1 MTVYQVKFNFYSHC
15 SICRLESSYSPSTK
29 EPERKRKELFS
40 VNLDQ
45 PNHEKELNKVWG
57 KMGFI
62 LPGWSE
68 VLEHKM
74 GGGTFLLIPFF
85 FLLYF
90 PLRQQAT
97 RLLIPTFFCMMLQ
110 KTQTLSPHCAT
121 GKLWHWAPWQVAYC
135 RKCESPDSGLQ
146 PSSRYISS
154 GKLLGQV
161 AHF

>member
-62 LPGWSE
+62 LPG
-68 VLEHKM
+68 
-74 GGGTFLLIPFF
+74 
-85 FLLYF
+85 
-90 PLRQQAT
+90 
-97 RLLIPTFFCMMLQ
+97 
-110 KTQTLSPHCAT
+110 
-121 GKLWHWAPWQVAYC
+121 
-135 RKCESPDSGLQ
+135 
-146 PSSRYISS
+146 
-154 GKLLGQV
+154 
-161 AHF
+161 

>member
-74 GGGTFLLIPFF
+74 GGGDLPSHSLLFPSIFSPKTTSYQAANSDI
-85 FLLYF
+85 LLHDATKNTNLKSSLCHWETMTLGSMTSSLLQEVWE
-90 PLRQQAT
+90 PRLRP
-97 RLLIPTFFCMMLQ
+97 PTI
-110 KTQTLSPHCAT
+110 
-121 GKLWHWAPWQVAYC
+121 
-135 RKCESPDSGLQ
+135 E
-146 PSSRYISS
+146 
-154 GKLLGQV
+154 
-161 AHF
+161 